1 MTFSGGGWTLSR
13 TSAHLSPLEF
23 SQRFTGALGAD
34 GALLWADGLRGHA
47 GADGDTIT
55 GRWEISRDGS
65 HWVHDFDLIHTRLS
79 VEPGS

>member
-34 GALLWADGLRGHA
+34 G
-47 GADGDTIT
+47 DTVT

-65 HWVHDFDLIHTRLS
+65 HWVHDFDLVHTRLS